1 MTEKERMLNGDLYLD
16 TDPELLLLLGK
27 SKRFCAR
34 YNRTRAL
41 AFKKREMMLRRFLK
55 SVGKTCALTRRFTVT
70 TAVTF
75 P

>member
-41 AFKKREMMLRRFLK
+41 AFKKRE
-55 SVGKTCALTRRFTVT
+55 
-70 TAVTF
+70 
-75 P
+75 